1 MAQMGLILF
10 KILHWLLCCS
20 LLGSS
25 SYHLRKNC
33 QKPPKNRSKFTFC
46 DSIFSKLG
54 SKSKNP
60 DPSGASHAYGLS
72 NTLNHLILSFSWSK
86 LYCIKWTWPKNWK
99 SRFFAW
105 AYSNF
110 FFWALFL
117 DVFFDAD
124 SDGIW
129 ILAFGPPGAEKSRFF
144 WFWTPHR
151 EILLSHFFKKSKICS
166 KVAQMG
172 LILFRIL
179 HWLLCCSLFGSSS
192 YHLRKNCQKPP
203 KNRSKLQL

>member
-1 MAQMGLILF
+1 MVQMPMYL
-10 KILHWLLCCS
+10 
-20 LLGSS
+20 
-25 SYHLRKNC
+25 SYPSRK
-33 QKPPKNRSKFTFC
+33 SKM
-46 DSIFSKLG
+46 SIFCVG
-54 SKSKNP
+54 V
-60 DPSGASHAYGLS
+60 
-72 NTLNHLILSFSWSK
+72 
-86 LYCIKWTWPKNWK
+86 IK
-99 SRFFAW
+99 
-105 AYSNF
+105 F

-129 ILAFGPPGAEKSRFF
+129 VFDFGPPGAEKSRFF

-203 KNRSKLQL
+203 KNRPKIYWSGTEMQAYLINERWHQFLILSCLFVIFPRIK

>member
-1 MAQMGLILF
+1 MVQMPMYL
-10 KILHWLLCCS
+10 
-20 LLGSS
+20 
-25 SYHLRKNC
+25 SYPSRK
-33 QKPPKNRSKFTFC
+33 SKM
-46 DSIFSKLG
+46 SIFCVG
-54 SKSKNP
+54 V
-60 DPSGASHAYGLS
+60 
-72 NTLNHLILSFSWSK
+72 
-86 LYCIKWTWPKNWK
+86 IK
-99 SRFFAW
+99 
-105 AYSNF
+105 F

-203 KNRSKLQL
+203 KNRSKLTLFGLDFLQTGIEIEKSKIMTT

>member
-1 MAQMGLILF
+1 MVQNLLHLVNLAKKL
-10 KILHWLLCCS
+10 KI
-20 LLGSS
+20 
-25 SYHLRKNC
+25 
-33 QKPPKNRSKFTFC
+33 
-46 DSIFSKLG
+46 SIFCVG
-54 SKSKNP
+54 V
-60 DPSGASHAYGLS
+60 
-72 NTLNHLILSFSWSK
+72 
-86 LYCIKWTWPKNWK
+86 IK
-99 SRFFAW
+99 
-105 AYSNF
+105 F

-179 HWLLCCSLFGSSS
+179 HWLLWCSPFGSSS

-203 KNRSKLQL
+203 KNRSKLTCFELDFLQTEIEIGKTVQTISPHTPGDDWPVFSLTPPLMGFSKKCPFWKAVFWPLTSNKCVGVF